1 MQMNMDQ
8 QKKDHFQH
16 RIKVNKQRNQ
26 RKRLLE
32 LIPAHISQVLENTEY
47 LTSPAREDVLQKVQQ
62 RWNGELYTYDFR
74 SRYPEFVK
82 AFSWEQEVIS
92 YVQTLTI
99 WAGQVYL
106 YLGVPDSPVFVADRE
121 WVRANFAVLW
131 QTIDYEDIWVISQE
145 ADEGIIV
152 CGYVGYLAENPNPAE
167 VYYEVVS
174 WDGE

>member
-1 MQMNMDQ
+1 MQINMDQ
-8 QKKDHFQH
+8 QKGHLQH

-32 LIPAHISQVLENTEY
+32 LIPAHISQVLEKAEY
-47 LTSPAREDVLQKVQQ
+47 LTSPAREDIFQKVQQ

-74 SRYPEFVK
+74 LRYPAFVN
-82 AFSWEQEVIS
+82 AFSWEQEVIA
-92 YVQTLTI
+92 YVQTLTNR
-99 WAGQVYL
+99 AGQVYL
-106 YLGVPDSPVFVADRE
+106 FLGDPDSPIFVADGE
-121 WVRANFAVLW
+121 WVRSNFAVLW

-152 CGYVGYLAENPNPAE
+152 CGYVGYLAEDPNPAE